1 MAVFV
6 ADEQDRPVDGDDLA
20 ALAGHV
26 LRERRVPPD
35 MELSLLLVDEDAIT
49 ALNSQHLGK
58 REPTDVLAFPIDEP
72 GETPSGVPALLGD
85 VVLCPVVAERQAM
98 QGGRDVREELRVLT
112 VHGILHVLGMDHAD
126 PEEEREMFAL
136 TERLLDSFR
145 LMDSEDGHG
154 HREGQEDEG
163 SR

>member
-26 LRERRVPPD
+26 LRERHVPSD

-72 GETPSGVPALLGD
+72 GETPPGVPAVLGD
-85 VVLCPVVAERQAM
+85 VVLCPLVAERQAVRA
-98 QGGRDVREELRVLT
+98 GRDVREELRVLT

-145 LMDSEDGHG
+145 RMGSEDG